1 MEVHHHTHTADPDSH
16 RARKKW
22 THYLWEFLMLFL
34 AVFCGFL
41 AENQRE
47 HYVEGQREKK
57 YIENLLHDLA
67 RDTVNYNL
75 IRALRIER
83 EKQAYRLIT
92 ILYSPDRNKHLT
104 ELYYFARQMPRMNT
118 IFFSTDATMN
128 QLRNSGALRLIKKT
142 EVADSIVAY
151 SAVTEAY
158 AENRKTEMET
168 RNVFRDAMG
177 NVFDASVLLTMIDS
191 TGDDLEKTVIS
202 PAFVKPLITEDRQT
216 INHLCTLVHFL
227 YSQSI
232 LGRKN
237 LLKHKE
243 QASRLIGLLRKEYH
257 LK

>member
-1 MEVHHHTHTADPDSH
+1 MEVHHHAHT
-16 RARKKW
+16 ARKKW
-22 THYLWEFLMLFL
+22 THYLWEFFMLFL
-34 AVFCGFL
+34 AVTAGFFV
-41 AENQRE
+41 ENQRE

-57 YIENLLHDLA
+57 YIQNLVHDLA

-75 IRALRIER
+75 ITALRLER
-83 EKQAYRLIT
+83 EKQAHQLIT
-92 ILYSPDRNKHLT
+92 LFYSPDRNKHLT

-118 IFFSTDATMN
+118 IFYATDATMN
-128 QLRNSGALRLIKKT
+128 QLKNSGALRLIKKT
-142 EVADSIVAY
+142 EIADSIVAY
-151 SAVTEAY
+151 SAATEAY

-177 NVFDASVLLTMIDS
+177 DVFDASVLLTMIDS
-191 TGDDLEKTVIS
+191 TGDDIEKTVIS
-202 PAFVKPLITEDRQT
+202 PTLVKPLITENRQT

-243 QASRLIGLLRKEYH
+243 QASRLIELLKKEYH
-257 LK
+257 LD

>member
-1 MEVHHHTHTADPDSH
+1 MEVHHHSHT
-16 RARKKW
+16 ARKKW
-22 THYLWEFLMLFL
+22 THYFWEFFMLFL
-34 AVFCGFL
+34 AVTLGFFV
-41 AENQRE
+41 ENQRE
-47 HYVEGQREKK
+47 HYIEGQREKK
-57 YIENLLHDLA
+57 YIQNLVHDLA

-75 IRALRIER
+75 SIALRLKRER
-83 EKQAYRLIT
+83 QAHQLIT
-92 ILYSPDRNKHLT
+92 MLYSPDRNKHLA

-118 IFFSTDATMN
+118 IFYSTDATMN
-128 QLRNSGALRLIKKT
+128 QLKNSGALRLIKKT

-151 SAVTEAY
+151 STATEAY

-177 NVFDASVLLTMIDS
+177 HVFDASVLLNMIDS
-191 TGDDLEKTVIS
+191 AGDDMDKTVMS
-202 PAFVKPLITEDRQT
+202 PEFVKPLITENQQT

-237 LLKHKE
+237 LSKHKE
-243 QASRLIGLLRKEYH
+243 QACRLIELLKKDYH